1 MKERMENRKVLG
13 IILGLAGT
21 ITLILYGKSLINATN
36 ASLGNLLVFVNA
48 VSYGFYLIIVKKLMD
63 KYNAFTFVKWIYTFG
78 FLMVLPFGWGEFQAI
93 DFANLPTD
101 IFWKIGFVV
110 VFSTFLTYLLN
121 LVSMRELKPTTV
133 AVFIYLQPL
142 FATIFAVSLGKDD
155 LSLVKLI
162 SAVLIDLN
170 TRMPSVFR
178 EMELGLRNQ
187 ISQRLERGKV
197 DFSLYVEVTGE
208 ETTSKINVPIIKGYI
223 NQMKAVIPTA
233 DETELMKMA
242 VRMPDALKTE
252 RDEIDENEWK
262 QIQTV
267 IDEALE
273 NIANFRKDEGASL
286 EKEFQLRIGNINNL
300 MNEAVS
306 YDAERVETVK
316 TRLRTAL
323 DEIKVNVDE
332 NRFEQELI
340 FYLEKYDI
348 TEEKVRL
355 GNHLNYFLE
364 TLNGTEANGRKLG
377 FITQEMGREINTMG
391 SKSNHTEMQK
401 LVVMMKDE
409 LEKIKEQVL
418 NVL

>member
-1 MKERMENRKVLG
+1 MTGFGKASLQLPTKK
-13 IILGLAGT
+13 
-21 ITLILYGKSLINATN
+21 ITVEIKSLN
-36 ASLGNLLVFVNA
+36 SKGL
-48 VSYGFYLIIVKKLMD
+48 
-63 KYNAFTFVKWIYTFG
+63 
-78 FLMVLPFGWGEFQAI
+78 
-93 DFANLPTD
+93 
-101 IFWKIGFVV
+101 
-110 VFSTFLTYLLN
+110 
-121 LVSMRELKPTTV
+121 
-133 AVFIYLQPL
+133 
-142 FATIFAVSLGKDD
+142 
-155 LSLVKLI
+155 
-162 SAVLIDLN
+162 DLN

-208 ETTSKINVPIIKGYI
+208 ETTSKINVPIVKGYI
-223 NQMKAVIPTA
+223 NQMKAVIPNA

-286 EKEFQLRIGNINNL
+286 EKEFQLRIANIEKL
-300 MNEAVS
+300 MNEAIS
-306 YDAERVETVK
+306 YDAERIETVK

-323 DEIKVNVDE
+323 DELKVNVDE

>member
-1 MKERMENRKVLG
+1 MIQSMTGFGKASLQLPTKK
-13 IILGLAGT
+13 
-21 ITLILYGKSLINATN
+21 ITVEIKSLN
-36 ASLGNLLVFVNA
+36 SKGL
-48 VSYGFYLIIVKKLMD
+48 
-63 KYNAFTFVKWIYTFG
+63 
-78 FLMVLPFGWGEFQAI
+78 
-93 DFANLPTD
+93 
-101 IFWKIGFVV
+101 
-110 VFSTFLTYLLN
+110 
-121 LVSMRELKPTTV
+121 
-133 AVFIYLQPL
+133 
-142 FATIFAVSLGKDD
+142 
-155 LSLVKLI
+155 
-162 SAVLIDLN
+162 DLN

-187 ISQRLERGKV
+187 LSQRLERGKI

-208 ETTSKINVPIIKGYI
+208 ETSSKINVPIVKGYI
-223 NQMKAVIPTA
+223 NQMKVVIPNA

-262 QIQTV
+262 KIQTV

-273 NIANFRKDEGASL
+273 NMVQFRKDEGVSL
-286 EKEFQLRIGNINNL
+286 EKEFLHRIANIMTL
-300 MNEAVS
+300 MNNAVA

-323 DEIKVNVDE
+323 DELKANVDE

-355 GNHLNYFLE
+355 ENHLNYFIE
-364 TLNGTEANGRKLG
+364 TLAGTEANGRKLG

-391 SKSNHTEMQK
+391 SKSNHSEMQK

>member
-1 MKERMENRKVLG
+1 MTGFGKASLQLPTKK
-13 IILGLAGT
+13 
-21 ITLILYGKSLINATN
+21 ITVELKSLN
-36 ASLGNLLVFVNA
+36 SKGL
-48 VSYGFYLIIVKKLMD
+48 
-63 KYNAFTFVKWIYTFG
+63 
-78 FLMVLPFGWGEFQAI
+78 
-93 DFANLPTD
+93 
-101 IFWKIGFVV
+101 
-110 VFSTFLTYLLN
+110 
-121 LVSMRELKPTTV
+121 
-133 AVFIYLQPL
+133 
-142 FATIFAVSLGKDD
+142 
-155 LSLVKLI
+155 
-162 SAVLIDLN
+162 DLN

-178 EMELGLRNQ
+178 EMELGIRNQ
-187 ISQRLERGKV
+187 LSLRLERGKI
-197 DFSLYVEVTGE
+197 DFSLYIEVTGE
-208 ETTSKINVPIIKGYI
+208 ETSSKINVAIVKGYI
-223 NQMKAVIPTA
+223 NQMKAVIPNA

-267 IDEALE
+267 IDQALE
-273 NIANFRKDEGASL
+273 NIAQFRKDEGVAL
-286 EKEFQLRIGNINNL
+286 EKEFLHRIANIMTL
-300 MNEAVS
+300 MNNAVA

-316 TRLRTAL
+316 TRLKTAL
-323 DEIKVNVDE
+323 DELQVNVDQT
-332 NRFEQELI
+332 RFEQELI

-355 GNHLNYFLE
+355 ENHLNYFIE
-364 TLNGTEANGRKLG
+364 TLAGTEANGRKLG

>member
-1 MKERMENRKVLG
+1 MIHSMTGFGKASLQLPTKK
-13 IILGLAGT
+13 
-21 ITLILYGKSLINATN
+21 ITVEIKSLN
-36 ASLGNLLVFVNA
+36 SKGL
-48 VSYGFYLIIVKKLMD
+48 
-63 KYNAFTFVKWIYTFG
+63 
-78 FLMVLPFGWGEFQAI
+78 
-93 DFANLPTD
+93 
-101 IFWKIGFVV
+101 
-110 VFSTFLTYLLN
+110 
-121 LVSMRELKPTTV
+121 
-133 AVFIYLQPL
+133 
-142 FATIFAVSLGKDD
+142 
-155 LSLVKLI
+155 
-162 SAVLIDLN
+162 DLN

-178 EMELGLRNQ
+178 EMESGLRNQ

-208 ETTSKINVPIIKGYI
+208 ETTSKINVPIVKGYI
-223 NQMKAVIPTA
+223 NQMKAVIPNA

-273 NIANFRKDEGASL
+273 NIMNFRKDEGASL
-286 EKEFQLRIGNINNL
+286 EKEFQLRIANIHNL

-323 DEIKVNVDE
+323 DELKVNVDE